1 MVVREYVNRRQEFIN
16 SKKRGHHDEPC
27 KRHQSNPGSQ
37 EPTGRGFVDASES
50 EDHDPSKKPRLEQF
64 IERFEAEVKRV
75 NQTYKES
82 KTQFENDMKSFRDQ
96 DIQNEEEAIDKHMNE
111 ANGGMG
117 KKDNKSCTLTIN
129 NKQHPSLNDAS
140 NCSEQA
146 EKPLLNNK

>member
-16 SKKRGHHDEPC
+16 SKKRGNLDEPC

-37 EPTGRGFVDASES
+37 EPNGRGFDASES
-50 EDHDPSKKPRLEQF
+50 EDHDPTKKPRLEQF

-129 NKQHPSLNDAS
+129 NKQNPSLNDAS

>member
-111 ANGGMG
+111 ANGVIG
-117 KKDNKSCTLTIN
+117 KKGDKSSTLQLNK
-129 NKQHPSLNDAS
+129 KQNPSLNDAS